1 MEPHPDRLLRLAD
14 NHHVEQLKLAM
25 KANPFTDAAPIVGLV
40 VLKEGKIL
48 KPNDRIATLSDCNP
62 MLTLVLLECS

>member
-1 MEPHPDRLLRLAD
+1 MESHPDGLLRLAD

-25 KANPFTDAAPIVGLV
+25 NANPFTDAAPIVGLV

-48 KPNDRIATLSDCNP
+48 NLMTVLQHSVIAIQC
-62 MLTLVLLECS
+62 